1 MKKIELNPF
10 ALGAVAIL
18 IAGGAFYAGD
28 ASSGTVALPFTK
40 SAHRADFSS
49 LNSIYTLMQR
59 NFDGS
64 IDDQKAVDG
73 AKAGLVAAGG
83 DPYTVFL
90 DAKSAK
96 SLSDQLTGKLSGI
109 GAEIGIKNNILT
121 VVSPITDA
129 PASKAGLRAGDLI
142 AKIDNEDTTNMSVE
156 IAVSK
161 IRGAAGTKVTLKL
174 VRTGTPDPFDVT
186 ITRADITVPSV
197 KSSLKNGNIAYI
209 NVTTFGPD
217 TANLVDKAA
226 ADLKAQ
232 GATKVVLDL
241 RNDPGGYLDAGVSIA
256 SQFLPAGKTVV
267 SERTDGKTVSTLP
280 AASGGKLVGLPTIVL
295 INAGSAS
302 ASEIVAGALHDNKVA
317 QLVGEKSFGKGSV
330 QEIKNLPDGAQLKVT
345 VAHWYTPNGLN
356 INKEG
361 IKPDVEVKLTAE
373 DFNASRDPQLDKALD
388 LLK

>member
-1 MKKIELNPF
+1 MKNIELNPF

-18 IAGGAFYAGD
+18 ITGGAFYAGD
-28 ASSGTVALPFTK
+28 SFSGTVALPFTK
-40 SAHRADFSS
+40 TAHRADFSS

-197 KSSLKNGNIAYI
+197 KSSMKNGNIAYI

-226 ADLKAQ
+226 ADLRAQ

-361 IKPDVEVKLTAE
+361 IKPDVEVKLTSD